1 MRKILLQI
9 FSFSFIFMGI
19 FALVRSL
26 MVKNLTN
33 ESENSLM
40 VYMYGLGHDMRTF
53 SAIFL
58 PLFLCGLFSYCR
70 RKNKM
75 SQKKNKMSYFCD
87 KLSFFQP

>member
-40 VYMYGLGHDMRTF
+40 VYMYGLGHDMRT
-53 SAIFL
+53 
-58 PLFLCGLFSYCR
+58 
-70 RKNKM
+70 
-75 SQKKNKMSYFCD
+75 
-87 KLSFFQP
+87 

>member
-33 ESENSLM
+33 ESENSLV

-58 PLFLCGLFSYCR
+58 PLFLCGLFSYIGLVFKN
-70 RKNKM
+70 RKYNIM
-75 SQKKNKMSYFCD
+75 GGGN
-87 KLSFFQP
+87 L

>member
-40 VYMYGLGHDMRTF
+40 VYMHGLGHDMRTF
-53 SAIFL
+53 
-58 PLFLCGLFSYCR
+58 
-70 RKNKM
+70 
-75 SQKKNKMSYFCD
+75 
-87 KLSFFQP
+87 

>member
-53 SAIFL
+53 SAIFFYL
-58 PLFLCGLFSYCR
+58 
-70 RKNKM
+70 
-75 SQKKNKMSYFCD
+75 YFCAVYF
-87 KLSFFQP
+87 LI

>member
-40 VYMYGLGHDMRTF
+40 VYMYDMRTF

-58 PLFLCGLFSYCR
+58 PLFLCGLFSYIGLAFKN
-70 RKNKM
+70 RKYNIM
-75 SQKKNKMSYFCD
+75 GGGN
-87 KLSFFQP
+87 L

>member
-40 VYMYGLGHDMRTF
+40 VYIVRGILKRTCNY
-53 SAIFL
+53 
-58 PLFLCGLFSYCR
+58 P
-70 RKNKM
+70 
-75 SQKKNKMSYFCD
+75 
-87 KLSFFQP
+87 

>member
-58 PLFLCGLFSYCR
+58 PFVGGKIKCR
-70 RKNKM
+70 KRKIKCRIFATN
-75 SQKKNKMSYFCD
+75 Y
-87 KLSFFQP
+87 LSFNLKLKL

>member
-53 SAIFL
+53 SAIFYL
-58 PLFLCGLFSYCR
+58 
-70 RKNKM
+70 
-75 SQKKNKMSYFCD
+75 YFCAVYF
-87 KLSFFQP
+87 LI